1 MNDVF
6 SDLVNICVVI
16 YLDDIL
22 IYSADK
28 AEHTQQVREV
38 LRRLYK
44 NGLYARADK
53 YEFHSDT
60 VEYLGYILS
69 PEELTMLSD
78 KVCTIMDWLES
89 HRVKDIQL
97 FLDFCNF
104 YCRFIENYSNIVVP
118 LMRLTCKG
126 ALWDF
131 SESCKLAFVAL
142 KGAFMSAPVLAH
154 WVLDIQIIVETNT
167 FDYALRAI
175 LSIYSAD
182 FDIHPITFHSHTFSA
197 PELNYDVH
205 DKELL
210 AIFEAFKVWQY
221 YLEGPHLLVDVITN
235 YKNLTYFSTTRI
247 LTH

>member
-131 SESCKLAFVAL
+131 S
-142 KGAFMSAPVLAH
+142 
-154 WVLDIQIIVETNT
+154 
-167 FDYALRAI
+167 
-175 LSIYSAD
+175 
-182 FDIHPITFHSHTFSA
+182 
-197 PELNYDVH
+197 
-205 DKELL
+205 
-210 AIFEAFKVWQY
+210 
-221 YLEGPHLLVDVITN
+221 
-235 YKNLTYFSTTRI
+235 
-247 LTH
+247 